1 MLETRRYVT
10 NMVNPQCFVVVTFIR
25 PTKSDTQGDTQGNT
39 QGDTQGDTKGG
50 TQGGTKDVTKQ
61 LSERQKFILQLIEE
75 DAFVTTNEMSLK
87 TSVTTRTIK
96 RGIEYLQ
103 EQRII
108 VREGGREEGRWIIV
122 DKQSDKNRNANSC
135 FRLMRKEFT
144 GINDITGL

>member
-1 MLETRRYVT
+1 
-10 NMVNPQCFVVVTFIR
+10 MVNPQCFVVVTFIR
-25 PTKSDTQGDTQGNT
+25 PTKSDTQGNT
-39 QGDTQGDTKGG
+39 QGDTQGDTKGDTKGG

-87 TSVTTRTIK
+87 TGVTTRTIK